1 MNFKDLEITTVKDT
15 VTIDS
20 FKAPFTVLTYLPI
33 EDKNT
38 LIQLAIQNSEENGY
52 VNTIKLDT
60 YFNLYLVYMYTNIE
74 FTENEKDDPTALY
87 DILYSQGIIAA
98 VVTALEQ
105 IGNGEYEYLC
115 RKLHEAVKAKVK
127 YNHSLIAILNG
138 FIDRLPVNAEQA
150 MEIINKFN
158 PADFQQ
164 VIQFAQAANGGRP
177 IK

>member
-1 MNFKDLEITTVKDT
+1 MNFKDLEISTVKDT
-15 VTIDS
+15 VTVDS
-20 FKAPFTVLTYLPI
+20 FKAPFTVLKYLPV

-52 VNTIKLDT
+52 INTLKLDT
-60 YFNLYLVYMYTNIE
+60 YFHLYLVYMYADIE

-87 DILYSQGIIAA
+87 DTLYSQGIVNA
-98 VVTALEQ
+98 VITALEQ
-105 IGNGEYEYLC
+105 IGTNEYDYLC
-115 RKLHEAVKAKVK
+115 KKLHEAVKVKVK
-127 YNHSLIAILNG
+127 YNHSLIAVLNG
-138 FIDRLPVNAEQA
+138 FIDRLPINAEQA